1 MTPEELEAQRLAE
14 LEAKKLELEK
24 AEAARVAAEAE
35 AARLAEIDKSIG
47 KGNENDDEMVKRLV
61 ETRVQEKVTAELA
74 EIKRKLD
81 ASYKVRDEALAKA
94 AAFETKE
101 REATIK
107 RLEEEGKH
115 KEVYEMKLAETNA
128 KLAEAERKN
137 TELSR
142 DAVVRNALGTLP
154 FRNPSAVDMA
164 YREIVAQLVQN
175 EQGVWVHRSGISVPS
190 YVEAF
195 AKNDDMAFLFKP
207 RANSGAGVQDITTT
221 KPSNKAKSLFEMSQD
236 EVLKLAREGKL
247 GNRG

>member
-1 MTPEELEAQRLAE
+1 MSPEELEAKRIAD
-14 LEAKKLELEK
+14 LEAKKLELER
-24 AEAARVAAEAE
+24 AEASRIAAEAE
-35 AARLAEIDKSIG
+35 AERLAEIAKNVG
-47 KGNENDDEMVKRLV
+47 KGSEQDDEMVKRLV
-61 ETRVQEKVTAELA
+61 ETRVQEKVTSELA

-94 AAFETKE
+94 AEFERKE

-115 KEVYEMKLAETNA
+115 KEVYEIKLAETNA

-142 DAVVRNALGTLP
+142 DAVVRNSLGTLP
-154 FRNPSAVDMA
+154 FRSPAAVDMA

-175 EQGVWVHRSGISVPS
+175 EQGAWVHRSGISVSS

-195 AKNDDMAFLFKP
+195 AKNDDMAFLFKA
-207 RANSGAGVQDITTT
+207 RANSGGGTQEAATTAQS
-221 KPSNKAKSLFEMSQD
+221 KKSDSLFAMSQD

-247 GNRG
+247 PKR